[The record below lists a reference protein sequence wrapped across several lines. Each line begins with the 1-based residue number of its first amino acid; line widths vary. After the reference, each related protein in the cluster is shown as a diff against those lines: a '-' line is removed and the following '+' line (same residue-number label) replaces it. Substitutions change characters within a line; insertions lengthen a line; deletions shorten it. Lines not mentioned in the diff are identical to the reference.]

1 MASIQSTAPTQRMA
15 FLRDLSPAAKAALYM
30 LAATVM
36 FAFMNVIVRLCA
48 EALPPTEVAFF
59 RCFFSLLVMLPWIA
73 RYGVSSMK
81 TQRLKL
87 YSLRALL
94 AMVSMICWFTAVATI
109 PLAEATALSFTGPL
123 FATAG
128 AALILRET
136 VGWRR
141 WSAVIVGFAGVLIV
155 VQPGAASLSL
165 GASLALAS
173 ALLAAA
179 GMLMVKSLSRT
190 EPTPA
195 IVAYMMIYLTP
206 LSLIAALPVWQ
217 WPPLALLP
225 WLVALGVVGALAH
238 LCFTHALAAADA
250 SAVMPYDY
258 LRLPAAAAMAF
269 LAFAEVPTV
278 WTWIG
283 GAVIAL
289 STMYIAQREMA
300 LRRARTAPEIPP
312 AS

>member
-1 MASIQSTAPTQRMA
+1 MA
-15 FLRDLSPAAKAALYM
+15 FIRDLSPVAKAALLM
-30 LAATVM
+30 VAATVM
-36 FAFMNVIVRLCA
+36 FAWMNAIVRMCST
-48 EALPPTEVAFF
+48 ELPPVELAFF
-59 RCFFSLLVMLPWIA
+59 RCLFSLLVMLPWIA
-73 RYGVSSMK
+73 HYGVSSLK
-81 TQRLKL
+81 TQRIKL
-87 YSLRALL
+87 YSVRAILQI
-94 AMVSMICWFTAVATI
+94 VSMICWFTAVASI

-128 AALILRET
+128 AAVVLRET

-141 WSAVIVGFAGVLIV
+141 WGAVAVGFIGVMIV
-155 VQPGAASLSL
+155 VRPDTMNLSL
-165 GASLALAS
+165 GATLALSS

-179 GMLMVKSLSRT
+179 GMLMVKSLART

-206 LSLIAALPVWQ
+206 LSLLAALPVWE
-217 WPPLALLP
+217 WPRLEILP
-225 WLVALGVVGALAH
+225 WLMLLGLLGAVAH
-238 LCFTHALAAADA
+238 LCFTYALATADA

-258 LRLPAAAAMAF
+258 LRLPAAAAIAYLM
-269 LAFAEVPTV
+269 FAEVPTV

-289 STMYIAQREMA
+289 STMYIAHREMV
-300 LRRARTAPEIPP
+300 LRRRRTAPEIPP